1 MGIRAHPRLTSRE
14 TSLGHH
20 GTSLAVA
27 PGRWESSGV
36 IHTVP
41 ISYFREDHVKHI
53 PSEPRRSLAESV
65 SEGSG
70 RGMAPSSATR
80 HEASNS
86 KWSTESTT

>member
-27 PGRWESSGV
+27 PGRRESSGV

-53 PSEPRRSLAESV
+53 PSEPPSLT
-65 SEGSG
+65 
-70 RGMAPSSATR
+70 RGIGERGQRERDGPLLCYATR
-80 HEASNS
+80 G
-86 KWSTESTT
+86 KLTG